1 MPPPKKNKKPEN
13 RWKRKKGKDRVDS
26 EKIGIY
32 KTPVR
37 PIKQRPIPS
46 GDRDG
51 SRQTCSVKTAS
62 RQLTGNWCTAEDDC
76 NSGRLDAGAVLCLH
90 DGSKVLRS
98 LPWDLHGCKAAD
110 EIPVCRCCARV
121 RLPALAP
128 DCIGHV

>member
-1 MPPPKKNKKPEN
+1 MAKKKNKKPEN

-62 RQLTGNWCTAEDDC
+62 RQLTGNWCT
-76 NSGRLDAGAVLCLH
+76 GRLQ
-90 DGSKVLRS
+90 LR
-98 LPWDLHGCKAAD
+98 K
-110 EIPVCRCCARV
+110 
-121 RLPALAP
+121 
-128 DCIGHV
+128 IGRGGGFMFT